1 MAGAYTPAMSRIA
14 LLLTLASWPCAQAQ
28 TAPEPPVTMP
38 ALTRVEVKLEEPLS
52 SKTNHTGDHFR
63 LTIVNDVYVGESLA
77 IPAGSEGEGEVVHA
91 APAGL
96 GGKPGELILAA
107 RFVNVGES
115 RIPLHS
121 LRLNATGKG
130 HFDEALVATML
141 VPRVSGFFI
150 SGGNIIVPRGA
161 LAEAAIAEDV
171 QLPPSANV
179 GTVVFFR
186 SPKLAGFGTRY
197 RVREDDRELGK
208 LSRATYFTIEVPA
221 GTHHYWAFYE
231 GPDLITIDV
240 EPGETYYVRGE
251 LTLGVLNPHPNLT
264 PSDKATFES
273 MKARLTDVTGKY
285 IAADPQTTRDESAAK
300 F

>member
-1 MAGAYTPAMSRIA
+1 MVRRIA
-14 LLLTLASWPCAQAQ
+14 LLLTLTSWNCAQAQ
-28 TAPEPPVTMP
+28 IAPEPPVTVP
-38 ALTRVEVKLEEPLS
+38 AFTRVEVKLEEQIS
-52 SKTNHTGDHFR
+52 SKTNHTGDRFK
-63 LTIVNDVYVGESLA
+63 LTITNDVYIDDFLA

-91 APAGL
+91 SKAGF

-115 RIPLHS
+115 RIPLRS

-130 HFDEALVATML
+130 HFDEALVMTML
-141 VPRVSGFFI
+141 VPKVSGFFI
-150 SGGNIIVPRGA
+150 EGGNIVVPSDT

-171 QLPPSANV
+171 QLPPTANV

-186 SPKLAGFGTRY
+186 SPKLAGLGTRY
-197 RVREDDRELGK
+197 KVREDDRELGK
-208 LSRATYFTIEVPA
+208 LSRATYFSIQVPA

-231 GPDLITIDV
+231 GPDLITLDV

-251 LTLGVLNPHPNLT
+251 LSQGLLNPHPNLT

-273 MKARLTDVTGKY
+273 MKPKLTDVTGKH
-285 IAADPQTTRDESAAK
+285 IAVAPEPQTTEQ
-300 F
+300 

>member
-1 MAGAYTPAMSRIA
+1 MARRIA
-14 LLLTLASWPCAQAQ
+14 LLLTLASWNCAQAQ
-28 TAPEPPVTMP
+28 IAPDPPITVP
-38 ALTRVEVKLEEPLS
+38 ALTRVEVKLEEQIS
-52 SKTNHTGDHFR
+52 SKANHTGDRFR
-63 LTIVNDVYVGESLA
+63 LTIANDVYVGEFLA
-77 IPAGSEGEGEVVHA
+77 IPAGSVGEGEVVHA

-115 RIPLHS
+115 RMPLRS

-130 HFDEALVATML
+130 HFDEALVMTML
-141 VPRVSGFFI
+141 VPKVSGFFVP
-150 SGGNIIVPRGA
+150 GGNIVVPSET

-186 SPKLAGFGTRY
+186 SPKLAGLGTRY
-197 RVREDDRELGK
+197 KVREDDRELGK
-208 LSRATYFTIEVPA
+208 LSRATYFTVQVPA

-231 GPDLITIDV
+231 GPDLITLDV

-251 LTLGVLNPHPNLT
+251 LSQGLLNPHPNLR

-273 MKARLTDVTGKY
+273 MKAKLTDVTGKY
-285 IAADPQTTRDESAAK
+285 IADVPEPQTTEQ
-300 F
+300 